1 MRRGDKEFQELVDE
15 MVADILQRDMD
26 AAGQKARRKAEDE
39 HKASAEK
46 IVNYYSWVLGQHI
59 VLLIIYWQCG
69 HTAWRSM
76 LSQHNYTAYLYWL
89 REPDD

>member
-46 IVNYYSWVLGQHI
+46 Q
-59 VLLIIYWQCG
+59 LIT
-69 HTAWRSM
+69 TAGYRGSIWC
-76 LSQHNYTAYLYWL
+76 Y
-89 REPDD
+89 